1 MKLKDLLTL
10 VQELELDPELELC
23 VYDTDYGDRY
33 PVDCIDATLVQHGY
47 IDFNMT
53 TEGEPDL

>member
-10 VQELELDPELELC
+10 AQELELDPELELC

-33 PVDCIDATLVQHGY
+33 PVEIIDATFVQYGY
-47 IDFNMT
+47 IDFNIAL
-53 TEGEPDL
+53 EGEPEL

>member
-33 PVDCIDATLVQHGY
+33 PVDFIDATLVKYGY
-47 IDFNMT
+47 IDFNTT